1 MSEPRE
7 AREAGS
13 PPEPRGVVAIFN
25 SNADIMELL
34 RVALESEGLQ
44 TVSGH
49 VVDIKRG
56 HLDVIEFVEQH
67 DPRVIIY
74 DVVPPYEPNWTF
86 LRLLRSSEAM
96 RGRRFVLTTTN
107 KAVLEGITDPAEMA
121 GIHELIG
128 KPYDLGEITRA
139 VRSAVEAPSPD

>member
-1 MSEPRE
+1 MSD
-7 AREAGS
+7 
-13 PPEPRGVVAIFN
+13 PEESRGTVVAIFN
-25 SNADIMELL
+25 ANDDIMELL
-34 RVALESEGLQ
+34 RAALESAGFQ

-56 HLDVIEFVEQH
+56 HLDVIDFVAQH
-67 DPRVIIY
+67 DPSVIIY
-74 DVVPPYEPNWTF
+74 DIVPPYDANWAF

-107 KAVLEGITDPAEMA
+107 KAVLEATADPAEMA

-128 KPYDLGEITRA
+128 KPYDVGQITQA
-139 VRSAVEAPSPD
+139 VRSAVEAPSQG